1 MIYKQVSYLLE
12 QSSELIR
19 GRTRKLELLKKAVC
33 NKNLS
38 DMQRRKEYLMTINN
52 NMFNID
58 RDQEMIWN

>member
-1 MIYKQVSYLLE
+1 MIHKQVSYLLE

-19 GRTRKLELLKKAVC
+19 GRTPKLELLKKAVC